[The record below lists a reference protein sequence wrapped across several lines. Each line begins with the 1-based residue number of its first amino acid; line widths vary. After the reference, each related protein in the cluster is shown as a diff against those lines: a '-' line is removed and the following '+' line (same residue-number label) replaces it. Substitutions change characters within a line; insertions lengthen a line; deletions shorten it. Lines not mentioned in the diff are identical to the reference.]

1 MDVPETQRLV
11 QNALAGSEAD
21 LGALLERMRQRLVL
35 WCAARMSDTLRA
47 HLEPE
52 DAAQDILLA
61 VFRDFRSYSGPPD
74 KRFFGWFFT
83 LAENKMRDLVDHWT
97 AKKRTPAAVPQAV
110 QSSPSQVAARREVA
124 VRVRDAIARLAE
136 DHRMV
141 IRLRK
146 LEDRDVSEVA
156 MIMNRSDNAVRILYC
171 RALKELRTLLEGDEV
186 ASTAR
191 RGAS

>member
-97 AKKRTPAAVPQAV
+97 AKKRTPAEMPQMT

-171 RALKELRTLLEGDEV
+171 RALKELRALLEGDEIV
-186 ASTAR
+186 STGR